1 MIDHS
6 IVDFFVQQAEY
17 SGYCRDQFLKD
28 TPYLLG
34 YGELDCLFGNIP
46 EESSDRLVVAEAFC
60 NGKDV
65 VLYAAQCRGG
75 NLRGEAGALAF
86 AETKI
91 GLAVFEHDFKSPS
104 SGVYLPCLEEIHS
117 SVGCKQ
123 SVPFTVLCTAH
134 KEYPYRNTSERGIK
148 HHIVAFKLSAVLLQL
163 EFLPELNKSGSC
175 EISVSGLVFCLAFL
189 SDLYHAEPMAFD
201 MSAMDEPDNILIGK
215 PTVCQYIAEF
225 YTAANGS
232 LYHLLGKLD
241 LGHVIFILTPA
252 EHLAVMFGST
262 ASLEFLG
269 AHAVIAILALL
280 SDQGKVEKH
289 LRHSVGDSHA
299 EAFESEHRLV
309 GEMRMHPSNF
319 FNSPACLLVIGV
331 VKDQAYIFGFM
342 VGT

>member
-1 MIDHS
+1 
-6 IVDFFVQQAEY
+6 
-17 SGYCRDQFLKD
+17 
-28 TPYLLG
+28 
-34 YGELDCLFGNIP
+34 
-46 EESSDRLVVAEAFC
+46 
-60 NGKDV
+60 
-65 VLYAAQCRGG
+65 
-75 NLRGEAGALAF
+75 
-86 AETKI
+86 
-91 GLAVFEHDFKSPS
+91 
-104 SGVYLPCLEEIHS
+104 
-117 SVGCKQ
+117 
-123 SVPFTVLCTAH
+123 
-134 KEYPYRNTSERGIK
+134 
-148 HHIVAFKLSAVLLQL
+148 
-163 EFLPELNKSGSC
+163 
-175 EISVSGLVFCLAFL
+175 
-189 SDLYHAEPMAFD
+189 MAFY
-201 MSAMDEPDNILIGK
+201 MSAMYEPDNILIGK

-342 VGT
+342 VGTQMYAVPKLDGHMPEGFPPVNRRIFHEAVEDILSCLDQGLECAIFLIAVSVFDAETREKEKTLEYRQQSVHAVTFACDCKCVALGHFDLSENRAYVLHGCGHIRIFKKVFDIREKRSNFVYRHGFESVFLWYLKLLIFLQLCKKSCRFFMPLSSEIGTCET